1 MRENMNT
8 REVMPHIIAFRC
20 IWEKIWSKVFLTEM
34 ANAMEKAGTFGLT
47 ERLGSAIGPMVGA
60 TVSMR
65 HAKSTPKQNN
75 NKRKGQGHQ
84 SWRDKSTTK
93 KRRKVVALGWQ
104 NLSAT
109 DARNLQIS
117 LLSATNARLR
127 TARNVKRNIARKV
140 LKKNHHASA
149 WRAFQCCRDKSI
161 GACASNAETLARNSL
176 LNASTARPRTATD
189 AKKKLAKKVLK
200 KEDHHASA

>member
-1 MRENMNT
+1 MNT
-8 REVMPHIIAFRC
+8 REVLPHIIAFRC

-34 ANAMEKAGTFGLT
+34 ANAMEKAGTLGLT

-75 NKRKGQGHQ
+75 KKRRGQGHQ

-93 KRRKVVALGWQ
+93 RRKVVALGWQ
-104 NLSAT
+104 NLRAT
-109 DARNLQIS
+109 DARNQRIS

-140 LKKNHHASA
+140 LKKDHHASA
-149 WRAFQCCRDKSI
+149 WRAFQRWRGNSI
-161 GACASNAETLARNSL
+161 GACASNAKELARNSL

-200 KEDHHASA
+200 KKDHHASA

>member
-1 MRENMNT
+1 
-8 REVMPHIIAFRC
+8 
-20 IWEKIWSKVFLTEM
+20 
-34 ANAMEKAGTFGLT
+34 MEKAGTLGLT

-75 NKRKGQGHQ
+75 KKRRGQGHQ
-84 SWRDKSTTK
+84 RWRDKSTTK
-93 KRRKVVALGWQ
+93 KRVALGWQ

-109 DARNLQIS
+109 DARNLRNS
-117 LLSATNARLR
+117 HLSATNARPR

-140 LKKNHHASA
+140 LKIDHHASA
-149 WRAFQCCRDKSI
+149 WRAFQRWRGNSI
-161 GACASNAETLARNSL
+161 GACASNAEKLATNSL
-176 LNASTARPRTATD
+176 LNASTARPRTARD